1 MKETFYFSHDY
12 HARDDE
18 KIIRL
23 IKKEGYEG
31 YGLYWSIIEMLY
43 EQEGYMR
50 LDCDCIAFA
59 LRTDSDCINNI
70 IQNYD
75 LFKFK
80 DDKFFSDSVIKRLEK
95 RKNIG
100 EKYRQNA
107 FKRWDK
113 TSRDKE
119 ELVNGMR
126 M

>member
-31 YGLYWSIIEMLY
+31 YGLYWALVEMLY
-43 EQEGYMR
+43 EQEGYMQ

-59 LRTDSDCINNI
+59 LRTDSDRINNI